1 MKPKYMRT
9 ISDEYKQHKM
19 NAEFKNKIE
28 TLNIKYRDYEK
39 IEKFLLTHDYIIE
52 YLFKAYNQI
61 KRIFKENMIEIIL
74 EYYKDYEEDYEGLLV
89 NIKTNL
95 SPEPSLGL
103 LEKFDEEWWLK
114 VDFKIRSVMNIMVH
128 PI

>member
-1 MKPKYMRT
+1 MS
-9 ISDEYKQHKM
+9 ISRKM
-19 NAEFKNKIE
+19 NAEFKNRIE
-28 TLNIKYRDYEK
+28 NLNIKCRDYEK

-61 KRIFKENMIEIIL
+61 KRIFEENIVEIIL
-74 EYYKDYEEDYEGLLV
+74 EYYKDYEEDYEWLFI

-95 SPEPSLGL
+95 SPESSLDL

-114 VDFKIRSVMNIMVH
+114 VDFKIRSVMNIMVNT
-128 PI
+128 I

>member
-1 MKPKYMRT
+1 MRT
-9 ISDEYKQHKM
+9 ISDEYKHHKM

-39 IEKFLLTHDYIIE
+39 IEKFLLAHDYIIE

-61 KRIFKENMIEIIL
+61 KRIFEENIVEIIL
-74 EYYKDYEEDYEGLLV
+74 EYYKDYEEDYEGLFI

-95 SPEPSLGL
+95 SPESSLDL

-114 VDFKIRSVMNIMVH
+114 VDFKVRSVMNIMVNT
-128 PI
+128 I

>member
-9 ISDEYKQHKM
+9 ISDEYKHHKT

-28 TLNIKYRDYEK
+28 NLNVKYRDYEK

-61 KRIFKENMIEIIL
+61 KRIFKENIIEIIL
-74 EYYKDYEEDYEGLLV
+74 EYYRDSEEDYEGLFV

-95 SPEPSLGL
+95 SPESSLEL
-103 LEKFDEEWWLK
+103 LEKFDEE
-114 VDFKIRSVMNIMVH
+114 
-128 PI
+128 

>member
-1 MKPKYMRT
+1 
-9 ISDEYKQHKM
+9 M

-28 TLNIKYRDYEK
+28 NLNIKYRDYEK

-61 KRIFKENMIEIIL
+61 KRIFEENIIEIIL
-74 EYYKDYEEDYEGLLV
+74 EYYRDPEEDYEGLFV
-89 NIKTNL
+89 SIKTNL
-95 SPEPSLGL
+95 SPESSLDL

-114 VDFKIRSVMNIMVH
+114 VDFKIRSVMNIMVNT
-128 PI
+128 IQLQ